1 MGREILGWLSRDS
14 RGFALSLDLLLAII
28 PITLLL
34 GFVAADMD
42 NLLYNME
49 DAVFRSSMD
58 RTAGDAVNTLLET
71 SGDPYNWETTGNPNI
86 GGLAQYDTAKNGSIE
101 GTLDPIKLNSLT
113 TAELQKLVGNNYNF
127 YMSVSTINKT
137 GTSTSIR
144 TLGNN
149 SYAAAPDVVKV
160 EKDVLSSKFKIVSSQ
175 VGQIR
180 YTGGTRNFII
190 PPFQSSFN
198 TNQSYDY
205 WILIANNVG
214 FSSASFSI
222 NNNALNFTNLIAG
235 NTNNAVMISSSF
247 LNLNAS
253 SPNTFYNNTVSM
265 NATGVFPSSMDVYIV
280 QAPKNVIG
288 TSITTDSVVPKY
300 SVFDFYLWL
309 K

>member
-1 MGREILGWLSRDS
+1 MGREILGFLSRDS

-71 SGDPYNWETTGNPNI
+71 SGNPYNWETTGNATI
-86 GGLAQYDTAKNGSIE
+86 VGLAQYDTSKNAPIE
-101 GTLDPIKLNSLT
+101 GTIDPIKLSSLT
-113 TAELQKLVGNNYNF
+113 QGQVQNLTGSNYNF
-127 YMSVSTINKT
+127 YLEVSTINKT
-137 GTSTSIR
+137 GTPSSLK

-149 SYAAAPDVVKV
+149 SYSSAPDVVKV
-160 EKDVLSSKFKIVSSQ
+160 EKDVLASKSKIVSSQ

-180 YTGGTRNFII
+180 YTGGPITFTM
-190 PPFQSSFN
+190 PPFQTSFN
-198 TNQSYDY
+198 SNQSYDY
-205 WILIANNVG
+205 WILIVNNAG
-214 FSSASFSI
+214 FTSATVSV
-222 NNNALNFTNLIAG
+222 NNNAINFPSATNMTQAS
-235 NTNNAVMISSSF
+235 MISSNY

-253 SPNTFYNNTVSM
+253 TPNNFYNNTVTL
-265 NATGVFPSSMDVYIV
+265 NATGTFGSSMDIYII
-280 QAPKNVIG
+280 QAPKNVTPPEINYN
-288 TSITTDSVVPKY
+288 TVVPRNSKL
-300 SVFDFYLWL
+300 DFYLWL